1 MMKGQMG
8 IESQAGHGS
17 TFWFTVHLPMRA
29 MPENATLP
37 IVPNLY
43 GTRIL
48 CVNSNA
54 SLRTFLEM
62 HLSAWGVKTEYM
74 EDGEGVLEQLRTA
87 HDSGQPY
94 ELVILDGQTPGM
106 DYLTLSREIKNDLDL
121 AASRL
126 LLLTSF
132 NQRSQRQ
139 EALRQGFVACLTKP
153 LRHAHLAACI
163 AAAMGM
169 STELQMQPH
178 MPRAGMGEN
187 EPELGMKVL
196 VVEDN
201 AVNQKVAAIILEK
214 FGCRVDLA
222 ANGREAL
229 EASMRIVYDCIF
241 MDCQMPEMDG
251 FEATTA
257 IRQREVQTGQRVP
270 IIAMTANAMQSDR
283 KRCLEAGMD
292 HYLSKPVQAEE
303 LFAALFPY
311 KSEEALVL
319 ASMPSVVPSREEAD
333 MLSHLSHLQ
342 DEHGD
347 ELVVELVELFV
358 SNTPMML
365 TAMREALAQG
375 DPDGLK
381 QAAHMLKGSSSN
393 LGAEPLTSLCVV
405 LEEHVQGG
413 EMQEAVPL
421 IDKLEQEFARVKLV
435 LETRH

>member
-1 MMKGQMG
+1 
-8 IESQAGHGS
+8 
-17 TFWFTVHLPMRA
+17 
-29 MPENATLP
+29 
-37 IVPNLY
+37 
-43 GTRIL
+43 
-48 CVNSNA
+48 
-54 SLRTFLEM
+54 
-62 HLSAWGVKTEYM
+62 
-74 EDGEGVLEQLRTA
+74 
-87 HDSGQPY
+87 
-94 ELVILDGQTPGM
+94 
-106 DYLTLSREIKNDLDL
+106 
-121 AASRL
+121 
-126 LLLTSF
+126 
-132 NQRSQRQ
+132 
-139 EALRQGFVACLTKP
+139 
-153 LRHAHLAACI
+153 
-163 AAAMGM
+163 
-169 STELQMQPH
+169 

-270 IIAMTANAMQSDR
+270 IIAMTANVMQSDR

-303 LFAALFPY
+303 LFAALSPY
-311 KSEEALVL
+311 KPEEALVL
-319 ASMPSVVPSREEAD
+319 ESMPVVVPSREEAD

-358 SNTPMML
+358 SNTPMLL
-365 TAMREALAQG
+365 TAMREALAHG
-375 DPDGLK
+375 DSDGL
-381 QAAHMLKGSSSN
+381 QQVAHTLKGSSSN
-393 LGAEPLTSLCVV
+393 LGAEPLTSLCVA
-405 LEEHVQGG
+405 LEEHGQAG

-435 LETRH
+435 LETRP

>member
-1 MMKGQMG
+1 
-8 IESQAGHGS
+8 
-17 TFWFTVHLPMRA
+17 
-29 MPENATLP
+29 
-37 IVPNLY
+37 
-43 GTRIL
+43 
-48 CVNSNA
+48 
-54 SLRTFLEM
+54 
-62 HLSAWGVKTEYM
+62 
-74 EDGEGVLEQLRTA
+74 
-87 HDSGQPY
+87 
-94 ELVILDGQTPGM
+94 
-106 DYLTLSREIKNDLDL
+106 
-121 AASRL
+121 
-126 LLLTSF
+126 
-132 NQRSQRQ
+132 
-139 EALRQGFVACLTKP
+139 
-153 LRHAHLAACI
+153 
-163 AAAMGM
+163 
-169 STELQMQPH
+169 
-178 MPRAGMGEN
+178 
-187 EPELGMKVL
+187 
-196 VVEDN
+196 
-201 AVNQKVAAIILEK
+201 
-214 FGCRVDLA
+214 
-222 ANGREAL
+222 
-229 EASMRIVYDCIF
+229 

-257 IRQREVQTGQRVP
+257 IRQREAQTGQRVP

-319 ASMPSVVPSREEAD
+319 ASMPSVVPSREETD

-365 TAMREALAQG
+365 TAMREALVQG